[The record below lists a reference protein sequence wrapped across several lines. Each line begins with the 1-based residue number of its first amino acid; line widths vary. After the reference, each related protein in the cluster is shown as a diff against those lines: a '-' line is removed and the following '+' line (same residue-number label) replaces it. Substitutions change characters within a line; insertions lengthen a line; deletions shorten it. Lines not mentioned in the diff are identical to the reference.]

1 VRPVDKGESPYKI
14 IKKYQDALPYLEE
27 KIGLYCSYCEAS
39 IQHVPEVEHMISK
52 KSGGDWTA
60 WSNLLLG
67 CKYCNTR
74 KLDQVTPQNVEEYLW
89 PDSDNTALAFS
100 YTNGFPEVNEDTL
113 NELDPTGSSCEKAK
127 NTYKLVGLGNLPD
140 IEKGDRDRRALERNR
155 AFHRALASLKLW
167 SNVKDAPESYK
178 SGMKEQM
185 MMTAAAVGFF
195 SVWMTVFSDEPQI
208 LQALIEKFS
217 GTDKSYYDGNGK
229 VKKILKKE
237 SKVST

>member
-1 VRPVDKGESPYKI
+1 MRPVDKGESPYKI

-52 KSGGDWTA
+52 KRGGDWTA

-237 SKVST
+237 SEVST